1 MTDDATAV
9 LGRDSVMQRVI
20 DERDPYTE
28 PDWTAFERLCIAI
41 VSQRVSTASA
51 AAVRE
56 RVFEVLDGVVTPES
70 VLAADEGALREAGL
84 PASKV
89 GYLRNVARAF
99 RREDLTKAG
108 LAGYSDDEVLDRLT
122 EITGVGEWTAET
134 FLIFALGREDVL
146 PLGDLA
152 VRRGIERLYGD
163 ADGDGAELTR
173 AEMEEIAEQWRPHRS
188 LATRYIWADYLA
200 E

>member
-1 MTDDATAV
+1 
-9 LGRDSVMQRVI
+9 MQRVI